1 MFELLLKVMTEHDL
15 LDKPDRIYNVDETG
29 VQLNNSTGKVIAT
42 RGARVVH
49 SITSGE
55 KAKVDV
61 QKKVLQTAVKFP
73 KKIPAKCIK
82 KRRGIRESS
91 DEMTI
96 SDISNESDSD
106 IDQARA
112 GEIDLHKKKQRSQAK
127 IQSKIPAKT
136 NKKRRIEYKDSSDEM
151 SISNNSDES
160 ESEAYKDS
168 ECKECFEEYKK
179 TKSTADWIQCVKN
192 GYMRIVPCTATIAI
206 NVVGLNE

>member
-1 MFELLLKVMTEHDL
+1 MSATGLEAWTVLFRRHATSLKLMYRRKYYKL
-15 LDKPDRIYNVDETG
+15 QSSFQRRFQPNV
-29 VQLNNSTGKVIAT
+29 LRK
-42 RGARVVH
+42 
-49 SITSGE
+49 E
-55 KAKVDV
+55 KA
-61 QKKVLQTAVKFP
+61 L
-73 KKIPAKCIK
+73 
-82 KRRGIRESS
+82 ESS

-179 TKSTADWIQCVKN
+179 TKSTADWIQCVMCKKWLHEDCTMYGDYCNKCVGAELAGERFSVQDSVN
-192 GYMRIVPCTATIAI
+192 GD
-206 NVVGLNE
+206 GWD